1 MYKHSF
7 ILLPVAATA
16 ICQPAYATVYLS
28 IEQAQALMF
37 PQQSLTALR
46 INPSAADIATLERES
61 GVHYYPGADQYKV
74 QAILVGGTSFS
85 L

>member
-1 MYKHSF
+1 VGFGVSYH
-7 ILLPVAATA
+7 VAG
-16 ICQPAYATVYLS
+16 LH
-28 IEQAQALMF
+28 F
-37 PQQSLTALR
+37 
-46 INPSAADIATLERES
+46 